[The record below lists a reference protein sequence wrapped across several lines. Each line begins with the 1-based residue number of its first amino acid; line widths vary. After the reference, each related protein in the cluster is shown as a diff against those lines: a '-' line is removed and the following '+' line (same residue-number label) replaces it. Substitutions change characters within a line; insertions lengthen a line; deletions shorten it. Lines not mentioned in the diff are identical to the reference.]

1 MGYEQIHIDN
11 VWFMKA
17 HVHVKNH
24 TLARPDVTW
33 ILSGKNVKIPKKIQS
48 LLNMLEIIQVS
59 HLRGKFSYQ
68 SQRWRYKEKYGSFN
82 NRT

>member
-1 MGYEQIHIDN
+1 
-11 VWFMKA
+11 MKA

-48 LLNMLEIIQVS
+48 LLNMLEIIHVS

-68 SQRWRYKEKYGSFN
+68 SQR
-82 NRT
+82 